1 MKDSSWRIGKAPGGR
16 ILYNMA
22 NGMLRPASEILRGR
36 NPLLPSAVSK
46 HLLQMFDE
54 GVSCLLPGCHII
66 HQPTSKR
73 ATEPGKGFKTLKI

>member
-36 NPLLPSAVSK
+36 NPLLPSAVCK

-54 GVSCLLPGCHII
+54 GVSSPAWLPH
-66 HQPTSKR
+66 HSPAHFQESD
-73 ATEPGKGFKTLKI
+73 